1 MLVDSNKTTKITN
14 VKKKI
19 SSTIYQL
26 TRAKNL
32 AMMSQLKQRFAKLE
46 LQEMESQN
54 MQCIE
59 RIQISMLVLYLQY
72 KTVFSYVMLH
82 NNKSIITCVHCYNPS
97 KVLMNLICYI
107 LQYSFN

>member
-1 MLVDSNKTTKITN
+1 MLDDSNKTTKITN
-14 VKKKI
+14 VKKKC
-19 SSTIYQL
+19 TIYQL

-32 AMMSQLKQRFAKLE
+32 AMMSQLKQHFAKLE

-59 RIQISMLVLYLQY
+59 RIQISMLILYLQY
-72 KTVFSYVMLH
+72 KTMFSYLMLH
-82 NNKSIITCVHCYNPS
+82 NNKSIVTCVHCYDPS
-97 KVLMNLICYI
+97 KVLMNLICYT